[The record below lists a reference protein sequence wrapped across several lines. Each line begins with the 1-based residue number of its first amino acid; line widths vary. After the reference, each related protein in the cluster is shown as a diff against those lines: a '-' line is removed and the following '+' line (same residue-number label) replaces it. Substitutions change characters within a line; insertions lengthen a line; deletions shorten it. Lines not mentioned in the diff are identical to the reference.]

1 MDKGGFLPKKL
12 VNMFRRKP
20 KNRLLRQLSISKISK
35 GQSVSI
41 NDINKDNR
49 YVIAVTYPSGTK
61 RVYNDVT
68 IKDYTLSKNKV
79 TSILYVYNKHYA
91 EFKIRDG
98 KSPSPRTIK
107 NFSSIKFYYTKES
120 NPISTSFSLKLK
132 ETTPRNVT
140 LVSKKTKS
148 SSKKT
153 KSSSKKTKSSSK
165 KTKVA
170 PGPALHS
177 NSDFLKGGKSK
188 LN

>member
-1 MDKGGFLPKKL
+1 MEKGGFIPKRL
-12 VNMFRRKP
+12 VNLLRRKP
-20 KNRLLRQLSISKISK
+20 KNMLPQQTSISKISK

-41 NDINKDNR
+41 NDINKDDR

-68 IKDYTLSKNKV
+68 IKDYTILKSKV
-79 TSILYVYNKHYA
+79 TSVSFFYNKHYA
-91 EFKIRDG
+91 EFKMRDG
-98 KSPSPRTIK
+98 KSPSSYTIK

-140 LVSKKTKS
+140 LVSKRTKS
-148 SSKKT
+148 RTISRKT
-153 KSSSKKTKSSSK
+153 N
-165 KTKVA
+165 VA

-177 NSDFLKGGKSK
+177 NSNFLNGGINK
-188 LN
+188 

>member
-1 MDKGGFLPKKL
+1 MNKGGFLPKKL

-20 KNRLLRQLSISKISK
+20 KNRLPQQLGISKISK

-41 NDINKDNR
+41 NDINRDNK
-49 YVIAVTYPSGTK
+49 YVISVTYPSGTK

-68 IKDYTLSKNKV
+68 IKDYTLSKSKV
-79 TSILYVYNKHYA
+79 KSVSYVYNKHYE
-91 EFKIRDG
+91 EFKRIDG

-107 NFSSIKFYYTKES
+107 DFSSIKFYYTKES
-120 NPISTSFSLKLK
+120 NPISTNFSLNLK
-132 ETTPRNVT
+132 ETTPRTAT

-148 SSKKT
+148 SSR
-153 KSSSKKTKSSSK
+153 

-177 NSDFLKGGKSK
+177 NSDFLKGQKK
-188 LN
+188 VN

>member
-20 KNRLLRQLSISKISK
+20 KNRLPQQLGISKISK

-49 YVIAVTYPSGTK
+49 YIISVTYPSGTK

-68 IKDYTLSKNKV
+68 IKDYTLLKSKVKSV
-79 TSILYVYNKHYA
+79 SFVYNKHYE
-91 EFKIRDG
+91 EFKRIDG
-98 KSPSPRTIK
+98 KSPSLRTIK

-120 NPISTSFSLKLK
+120 NPISTNFSLNLK
-132 ETTPRNVT
+132 ETTPRTTPRTAT
-140 LVSKKTKS
+140 LVSKITKS
-148 SSKKT
+148 SSR
-153 KSSSKKTKSSSK
+153 

-170 PGPALHS
+170 PGLALHS
-177 NSDFLKGGKSK
+177 NSDFLKGGKK
-188 LN
+188 

>member
-1 MDKGGFLPKKL
+1 MDNGGGFLPKKL
-12 VNMFRRKP
+12 VNIFRRKP

-49 YVIAVTYPSGTK
+49 YVIDVTYPSGTK

-79 TSILYVYNKHYA
+79 TSVLYVYNKHYA

-140 LVSKKTKS
+140 LVSKRTIKQIN

-153 KSSSKKTKSSSK
+153 KSSSKKT
-165 KTKVA
+165 
-170 PGPALHS
+170 
-177 NSDFLKGGKSK
+177 
-188 LN
+188 

>member
-1 MDKGGFLPKKL
+1 MDNGGGFLPKKL
-12 VNMFRRKP
+12 VNIFRRKP

-79 TSILYVYNKHYA
+79 TSVLYVYNKHYA

-140 LVSKKTKS
+140 LVSKR
-148 SSKKT
+148 
-153 KSSSKKTKSSSK
+153 TKSSSK